1 MNIQSENL
9 RALCAHVDHRAGC
22 GKCEICLAAD
32 QVEQLEIKNAELEK
46 QRDEL
51 LAALNEINN
60 WLVCACIATPEDMA
74 QSFQHMQQVADAAI
88 DSVKENVNEIHHE
101 TPIL

>member
-32 QVEQLEIKNAELEK
+32 QVEQLEIKNVELEK
-46 QRDEL
+46 QVEMLQSAPFPVVTLKD
-51 LAALNEINN
+51 IN
-60 WLVCACIATPEDMA
+60 
-74 QSFQHMQQVADAAI
+74 
-88 DSVKENVNEIHHE
+88 K
-101 TPIL
+101 